1 MPHEP
6 PTPDTVAAMARAAGV
21 SLDAATTAR
30 VARAIAPTAARI
42 AQGGIAVS
50 FEVEPATFLAVAR
63 RGGHR

>member
-6 PTPDTVAAMARAAGV
+6 PTPDTVAAMAQAAGV

-30 VARAIAPTAARI
+30 VARAVAPTSARV
-42 AQGGIAVS
+42 AQGDIAVS
-50 FEVEPATFLAVAR
+50 FEVEPATFRAVAR

>member
-1 MPHEP
+1 MSHEP

-30 VARAIAPTAARI
+30 VARAIAPTAARV
-42 AQGGIAVS
+42 AQGDIA
-50 FEVEPATFLAVAR
+50 VEPATFLAVAR

>member
-1 MPHEP
+1 MPHDP
-6 PTPDTVAAMARAAGV
+6 PTPDTVAAMAQAAGV

-30 VARAIAPTAARI
+30 VARAVAPTSARVV
-42 AQGGIAVS
+42 QGDIAVS